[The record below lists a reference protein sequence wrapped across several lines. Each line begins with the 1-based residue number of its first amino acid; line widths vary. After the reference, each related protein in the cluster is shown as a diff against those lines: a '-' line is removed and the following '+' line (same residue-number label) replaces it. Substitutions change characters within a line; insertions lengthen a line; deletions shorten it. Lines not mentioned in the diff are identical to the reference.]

1 MSYIVLA
8 RKYRPQVFS
17 EVYSQEHIT
26 QIIANAIKT
35 KRIAHAY
42 LFTGPRGVGKTS
54 LARILAKSLNCL
66 QGASDQPCGKCH
78 NCLEISAGTST
89 DVIEIDGASNTG
101 VDNVREL
108 QKELFYAPVN
118 APYKIYII
126 DEVHML
132 SKGAFNAL
140 LKTLEEPPENVLF
153 IFATTEP
160 QKVPP
165 TIISRCQRFDFRRI
179 PVEDIVKNL
188 KNIASIEHIDVD
200 EESLYLIA
208 RKSDGGMRD
217 ALSLLDQVVSY
228 ADGPIR
234 IGLVQEVFSELP
246 LNMHANL
253 MAAVLNHEPQEII
266 RLYNDII
273 NQGIDAIE
281 FLNSFL
287 EFVRLLLMTKIG
299 SQPQGLIRDDLE
311 ILVRLSEP
319 VTEDTLLYIMSMLIQ
334 LKLDVRTSSHPSI
347 MIEVALI
354 KLTKMDE
361 MEDLK
366 NIITRLSSDKMT
378 KSQNSSNT
386 EKIQDIPFKKVIS
399 PDAIPEPTVELEYVS
414 IPKPLELT
422 RELVLSNWDS
432 FVDKLKTSKKM
443 LAHYLR
449 KENISNVTSNMIIMN
464 FDSVIPYNMINDAK
478 QQLNEL
484 LSSFFNVPVKLI
496 TKIVQNENKTNSKTP
511 TLQDIQQTSPLLAK
525 IIESTNALI
534 VTEGDYKYS
543 Q

>member
-8 RKYRPQVFS
+8 RKYRPQIFS

-26 QIIANAIKT
+26 QIISNAIRT
-35 KRIAHAY
+35 SRIAHAY
-42 LFTGPRGVGKTS
+42 MFTGPRGVGKTS

-66 QGASDQPCGKCH
+66 EGTSDQPCGKCH
-78 NCLEISAGTST
+78 NCVEIATGTST

-101 VDNVREL
+101 VDNVRDL
-108 QKELFYAPVN
+108 QKELLYAPVN

-140 LKTLEEPPENVLF
+140 LKTLEEPPENVIF

-160 QKVPP
+160 QKVPS

-179 PVEDIVKNL
+179 PVEDIVSNL
-188 KNIASIEHIDVD
+188 KNISKIEQLDVD

-228 ADGPIR
+228 AGGPIR

-246 LNMHANL
+246 LNMHANI
-253 MAAVLNHEPQEII
+253 MAAVLNHDPNELIH
-266 RLYNDII
+266 LYNEIM
-273 NQGIDAIE
+273 NQGIDTAE

-299 SQPQGLIRDDLE
+299 SQPQGLIKDDLD
-311 ILVRLSEP
+311 ILAKLSEP
-319 VTEDTLLYIMSMLIQ
+319 VSQNTLLYIISMLIQ
-334 LKLDVRTSSHPSI
+334 LKLDIKNSSHPSI

-354 KLTKMDE
+354 KMTKMDD
-361 MEDLK
+361 MEDISSLISK
-366 NIITRLSSDKMT
+366 LSNPAASFLT
-378 KSQNSSNT
+378 SCSAQAREQELPT
-386 EKIQDIPFKKVIS
+386 KKVIS
-399 PDAIPEPTVELEYVS
+399 KEALPEPTVEIEYVP
-414 IPKPLELT
+414 IPKLEELT
-422 RELVLSNWDS
+422 KEFVLQNWDA
-432 FVDKLKTSKKM
+432 FVSKIKTSKRM
-443 LAHYLR
+443 VAIYLK
-449 KENISNVTSNMIIMN
+449 KENISNVSSNVIFME
-464 FDSVIPYNMINDAK
+464 FDSVVPYNLVNDAK
-478 QQLNEL
+478 QQLNEQ
-484 LSSFFNVPVKLI
+484 LSSFFDLPVKLI
-496 TKIVQNENKTNSKTP
+496 TKIVQTEKQTAAKIP
-511 TLQDIQQTSPLLAK
+511 TLQEIQKTSPMLAK
-525 IIESTNALI
+525 LIETTNAMI
-534 VTEGDYKYS
+534 VPEGDGRRS